1 MGGKHLPTNSVLAPT
16 HSPKEA
22 IDPCTQC
29 VHSTA
34 PLLEN
39 TASESNVEMNAS
51 LYSENDISGERP
63 GHNLLDESSASVM
76 TSRSHSLPLEIS
88 DFVASGGFA
97 EPFTGACDETL
108 PFFDGSFTFDNG
120 LDFSMAPFWID
131 DCLGFGGAGIGPG
144 FAASDWT
151 LLDSDA
157 RGGGSNSTLQQHPA
171 LSDHEPTPLQ
181 SLESTQLFKQR
192 DFKEFL
198 NNTNFCFPDLKP
210 EDEDAIISEDFSCA
224 TRISGE
230 DYQKILRTFETLH
243 RCTDPTVTC
252 FFPSLHLLDI
262 FVQLYFEYF
271 HPQVP
276 LLHTVNFSSLPTSWL
291 LITAMAAIGCRYSMI
306 TGYQQYVDSLEEFV
320 RRAILHHQLE
330 DRVNDSDISF
340 PQSVLLHNFCMMF
353 KGTKDGYTRLGY
365 QRSLLITLC
374 RPFIARHKSGSHVAG
389 DNPEKRHGGEWRAWI
404 ECESQRRLV
413 YFTWIL
419 ECLQWVFSDI
429 PPILTIAELHQELP
443 SSEKV
448 WECSNSHDWGLKFHS
463 VQDVPTYSLNKLF
476 ADEPMTNS
484 MVRCL
489 SNLGRFTV
497 MITAYAEERRLLH
510 ASRNW
515 ISRLATQET
524 LRLSDDDYGADRQDL
539 TSRRLR
545 YPQTLLDAKHVLFM
559 PMPNSTQ
566 GKPAQSYFHGRLYPI
581 LAILRCVPLE
591 TLHTFSGWKA
601 TKADATLAGQE
612 LSIWINQEH
621 VTARQNLRHAALLFG
636 DIRSGTSMTF
646 YDPLCLLI
654 ATLFIWTYA
663 QVAKWP
669 SLPSSSETQPIR
681 LDQQLDEST
690 VRLWKSHG
698 LHRHVHITGIG
709 LLARPNGAARTLKEA
724 TRILMERRAWS
735 RLNYGIALALSQ
747 LIDGKS
753 PSIDV

>member
-1 MGGKHLPTNSVLAPT
+1 MGGKHLPTNPVLAPT

-22 IDPCTQC
+22 SDPYTQS
-29 VHSTA
+29 VQSTA

-39 TASESNVEMNAS
+39 TASESNAEMNAS
-51 LYSENDISGERP
+51 LDPENDISRERSV
-63 GHNLLDESSASVM
+63 HNLLDESSASVI
-76 TSRSHSLPLEIS
+76 TSHTHS
-88 DFVASGGFA
+88 DFVAGGGFA

-120 LDFSMAPFWID
+120 LDFSMPPFWID
-131 DCLGFGGAGIGPG
+131 DCLGFGSAGVGPG
-144 FAASDWT
+144 FTASDWT
-151 LLDSDA
+151 LLDQNASGD
-157 RGGGSNSTLQQHPA
+157 GSNSTLQQHPA
-171 LSDHEPTPLQ
+171 LSDHEPTPFQ
-181 SLESTQLFKQR
+181 SLEGTQLLKQK
-192 DFKEFL
+192 DFKEIL

-210 EDEDAIISEDFSCA
+210 EDEDAIISEDFSCTA
-224 TRISGE
+224 QISDE
-230 DYQKILRTFETLH
+230 NYQMILRSFESLH
-243 RCTDPTVTC
+243 RCTDPNMTC

-276 LLHTVNFSSLPTSWL
+276 LLHIVNFSSLPTSWL

-320 RRAILHHQLE
+320 RRVILHHVRHPSKRKCCKVNELTPNKQLE
-330 DRVNDSDISF
+330 GRVNDSDISF

-353 KGTKDGYTRLGY
+353 KGTKDGYTRFGY
-365 QRSLLITLC
+365 QRNLLITLC
-374 RPFIARHKSGSHVAG
+374 RPFIARHKSGSHISG
-389 DNPEKRHGGEWRAWI
+389 DNPEKRHGGDWGAWI

-413 YFTWIL
+413 YFTWN
-419 ECLQWVFSDI
+419 E
-429 PPILTIAELHQELP
+429 PI
-443 SSEKV
+443 
-448 WECSNSHDWGLKFHS
+448 
-463 VQDVPTYSLNKLF
+463 
-476 ADEPMTNS
+476 TNS
-484 MVRCL
+484 MVQCL
-489 SNLGRFTV
+489 SDLGRFTV

-515 ISRLATQET
+515 ISKLAIQET
-524 LRLSDDDYGADRQDL
+524 LRLSDDDYGADPQDL
-539 TSRRLR
+539 MSRRLR
-545 YPQTLLDAKHVLFM
+545 YPQTLLDAEHVLFM
-559 PMPNSTQ
+559 PVPNSTQ
-566 GKPAQSYFHGRLYPI
+566 GKPAQTYFHGRLYPV
-581 LAILRCVPLE
+581 LAILRCVPLG

-621 VTARQNLRHAALLFG
+621 VKARQSLRHAALLFG

-646 YDPLCLLI
+646 YDPLCLLT

-663 QVAKWP
+663 QLAEWP

-690 VRLWKSHG
+690 VRLWESHG
-698 LHRHVHITGIG
+698 QHRHVHITGIG
-709 LLARPNGAARTLKEA
+709 LLARPNSAARTLKEA
-724 TRILMERRAWS
+724 TRILMGRRAWS
-735 RLNYGIALALSQ
+735 RLNYGIAQAFSQ